1 MKQIPQFNVRSLSIH
16 HMPLPSDDVSFYIT
30 SQVHAAAVVL
40 VTSLPSTDQLQRFF
54 NVLFEYLISVF
65 FSLGPFLFHGC
76 PPPRS
81 LFARNGTVL
90 LSPGQQWFAIL
101 ASPVS
106 FCIFRWSLCRA
117 RFFYL
122 LPPYHRYFSM
132 CCFFVF
138 AQACIVY
145 CCRCRQRFLR
155 HGSVGWG
162 RHVY

>member
-16 HMPLPSDDVSFYIT
+16 HMPRPSDDVSFYIT

-106 FCIFRWSLCRA
+106 LCIFVGPCVGHVSSTLA
-117 RFFYL
+117 
-122 LPPYHRYFSM
+122 HRVTDTSP
-132 CCFFVF
+132 CAVFFVF
-138 AQACIVY
+138 AQTSIVY
-145 CCRCRQRFLR
+145 SCRCPQRCLR

-162 RHVY
+162 